1 MTAPAR
7 FAHAS
12 EQELARILD
21 YYQVRWEYEPR
32 LFPILWNLDGRV
44 VESFAP
50 DFYLPDHEVY
60 LEITTLRQNLVR
72 RKNRKLRR
80 MRELYPDVKVKLL
93 YARDFRAL
101 MLKYGR
107 PALIESLSGTVGQI
121 AWPHGGRDL
130 LDDGAESYVDDAGR
144 LVEPCVEAVEPCVQ
158 PLVQPLG
165 KPLAQPLV
173 QPLAHSEVH

>member
-1 MTAPAR
+1 MTP
-7 FAHAS
+7 FVHAS
-12 EQELARILD
+12 EAELAKILD
-21 YYQVRWEYEPR
+21 FYQVRWEYEPKV
-32 LFPILWNLDGRV
+32 FPILWNLDGRV

-60 LEITTLRQNLVR
+60 LELTTLRQSLVR

-107 PALIESLSGTVGQI
+107 PALIDSLSGTVGQI
-121 AWPHGGRDL
+121 QMPHADRSLATTEALEAPASADASATV
-130 LDDGAESYVDDAGR
+130 DSATFESTTF
-144 LVEPCVEAVEPCVQ
+144 EPSAFDS
-158 PLVQPLG
+158 
-165 KPLAQPLV
+165 
-173 QPLAHSEVH
+173 SEVH